1 MHNPESSAIGATGT
15 YASDDVLLRLQR
27 LTDELEITQLRGRY
41 CDLLD
46 SRQWETFTELFTEDG
61 VFEGIDRAVGRQEI
75 YRFFSQDVPALAEGF
90 WHFCTNG
97 TVAIEGDCA
106 TGRISMLYLSVSGG
120 KSYVSAGHYDDVLAR
135 TPRGW
140 RFSSR
145 KISFY
150 FYSELKDGF
159 SGKPPMQLLGQ
170 ARPS

>member
-1 MHNPESSAIGATGT
+1 MPNLGTSQNQKTDACVPEGVMS
-15 YASDDVLLRLQR
+15 RLQR
-27 LTDELEITQLRGRY
+27 LADELEITQLRGRY

-46 SRQWETFTELFTEDG
+46 SQQWGPFVELFTEDG
-61 VFEGIDRAVGRQEI
+61 VFEGIDRAAGREEI
-75 YRFFSQDVPALAEGF
+75 SRFFSEDVPAMAEGF

-97 TVAIEGDCA
+97 TVSIEGDQA

-120 KSYVSAGHYDDVLAR
+120 KSYVSAGHYDDEMVR
-135 TPRGW
+135 TVQGW

-159 SGKPPMQLLGQ
+159 CGKPPMPLLGW
-170 ARPS
+170 PN